1 MKLDLSPGAGEKTK
15 GSFWSLSFLD
25 SYLWPMQQEFKL
37 TEYSKGGGCG
47 CKIAPSVLEQ
57 IVRTEN
63 KFPFEKLLV
72 GNDSNDDAAVY
83 QVNEET
89 AIISTTDFFMP
100 IVDDAFDFGRIAA
113 ANSISDIY
121 AMGGTPMM
129 AIAILGW
136 PIDRLPVEVAQKV
149 LEGARVI
156 CKEVNIPL
164 AGGHSIDSQD
174 PIFGLAVTGSTA
186 LKNLKKNNTAQAGDF
201 LFLTKAIGVG
211 IVSTSVKRKLIKE
224 EHYKALVKQLT
235 TVNTIGEALG
245 KIEGVH
251 AMTDVTG
258 FGLLGHLTEMA
269 EGSGVSA
276 ELQYASFK
284 RVPGVEEYIQ
294 KKTIPGATARNWNSY
309 RNNVEVGKA
318 IDEAEAKLL
327 LPDPQTNG
335 GLLIAVSED
344 SVEEVTKVMK
354 ENNLQDF
361 IDPIGRC
368 VEKRDKVIY
377 VI

>member
-1 MKLDLSPGAGEKTK
+1 
-15 GSFWSLSFLD
+15 
-25 SYLWPMQQEFKL
+25 MQEEFKL

-57 IVRTEN
+57 IVRTED
-63 KFPFEKLLV
+63 KIPFQNLLV

-83 QVNEET
+83 QIDNDT

-136 PIDRLPVEVAQKV
+136 PIDKLPVHVAQKV
-149 LEGARVI
+149 LEGARAI

-164 AGGHSIDSQD
+164 AGGHTIDSQD
-174 PIFGLAVTGSTA
+174 PIFGLAVTGSGA

-201 LFLTKAIGVG
+201 LFLTKPIGVG

-224 EHYKALVKQLT
+224 EDYKALVQQLT
-235 TVNTIGEALG
+235 TVNKIGEILG

-276 ELQYASFK
+276 ELKYSSVK
-284 RVPGVEEYIQ
+284 RIAGVEEYIQ
-294 KKTIPGATARNWNSY
+294 LKTIPGATARNWNSY
-309 RNNVEVGKA
+309 SSKIA
-318 IDEAEAKLL
+318 IGNGVDETEAKLL

-335 GLLIAVSED
+335 GLLIAVDEKAID
-344 SVEEVTKVMK
+344 EVK
-354 ENNLQDF
+354 EIFAANNLQSF
-361 IDPIGRC
+361 FDPIGRC
-368 VEKRDKVIY
+368 VEKREKVIY
-377 VI
+377 VK